1 MIITLKTSIS
11 NISLQVGD
19 VAYYSP
25 PNANPSDPPIEI
37 GEITNIIGNSTIEVN
52 SYQTTPPVNS
62 FLMFSKNKA
71 INTTSLKGYYASVT
85 LTHNNLTGDNPNET
99 AELFAVSSEV
109 TESSK

>member
-19 VAYYSP
+19 VAYYALA
-25 PNANPSDPPIEI
+25 NAEPSDPPNQI
-37 GEITNIIGNSTIEVN
+37 GEITGIIGNSMIQID
-52 SYQTTPPVNS
+52 SYENTPPADA

-85 LTHNNLTGDNPNET
+85 LTHNNLAGDDPMEA